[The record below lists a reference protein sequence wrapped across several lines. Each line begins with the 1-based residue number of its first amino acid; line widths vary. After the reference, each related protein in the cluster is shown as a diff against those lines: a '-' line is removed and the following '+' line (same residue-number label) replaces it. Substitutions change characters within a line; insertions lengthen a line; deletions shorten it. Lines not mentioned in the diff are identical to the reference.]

1 MLQGGIYVR
10 KGGIYARKGGG
21 IMKKVYCFNYYKD
34 EVSEEGFRTS
44 ESVIFEDNNFII
56 TKTRRLNLISVYHIF
71 ADSTTTDFYWDMEDL
86 PKYIKDKIIK
96 ELI

>member
-1 MLQGGIYVR
+1 MLQGGIYTR
-10 KGGIYARKGGG
+10 KGRIYVREGGAS
-21 IMKKVYCFNYYKD
+21 MKKVYCFNYHKD
-34 EVSEEGFRTS
+34 EISEMHMIREG
-44 ESVIFEDNNFII
+44 VIFEDDNFII
-56 TKTRRLNLISVYHIF
+56 AKRNRSNLISVYHIF